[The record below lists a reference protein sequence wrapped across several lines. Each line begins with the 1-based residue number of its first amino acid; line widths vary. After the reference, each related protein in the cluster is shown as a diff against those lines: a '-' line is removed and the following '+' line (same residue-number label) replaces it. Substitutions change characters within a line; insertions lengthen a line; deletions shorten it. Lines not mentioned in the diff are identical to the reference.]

1 MIAMERPRAVAA
13 LLFAGLAAAY
23 PGTSASAQA
32 PGRVAGSSS
41 IEVGAFYQPV
51 TEGFGDWKGAYARA
65 VVTSLKNAWYLE
77 AKTQEAF
84 RDRGSYGS
92 VSNVHTISDRVY
104 SQFGIG
110 GGTGGYVLPDLR
122 VDGALSL
129 KLGPTKAVVVTVGAT
144 LVAAKQDFSDKAA
157 FGTLA
162 WYVAPGAV
170 AEIGARFNSSNPG
183 GVGSG
188 RGTFALTLGRVG
200 RHLVVLRGGAGTE
213 GYQLTGAGAALRRFK
228 SQEAGVSWRQWLAR
242 RWGLV
247 LGAEWYHNPFYT
259 RAGLMIG
266 GFRAW

>member
-1 MIAMERPRAVAA
+1 MKEFSALST
-13 LLFAGLAAAY
+13 LLFSAIALAQ
-23 PGTSASAQA
+23 PGASALAQA
-32 PGRVAGSSS
+32 PGRVVGSSFV
-41 IEVGAFYQPV
+41 EAGAFYQPV
-51 TEGFGDWKGAYARA
+51 TEGFGDWKGGYARA
-65 VVTSLKNAWYLE
+65 VVTSQKNAWYLE
-77 AKTQEAF
+77 AKSQEAF

-92 VSNVHTISDRVY
+92 ISNVHTLSDRVY
-104 SQFGIG
+104 SQLGIG

-129 KLGPTKAVVVTVGAT
+129 KLGHSKAVVVTVGAT

-157 FGTLA
+157 FGTLT
-162 WYVAPGAV
+162 WYVGPGVV

-188 RGTFALTLGRVG
+188 RGTVALTLGRVG

-213 GYQLTGAGAALRRFK
+213 GYQLTGGAAALRRFK
-228 SQEAGVSWRQWLAR
+228 SQEAGVSWRQWIAR

-247 LGAEWYHNPFYT
+247 FGADWYHNPFYT
-259 RAGLMIG
+259 RAGLTIG